1 MKLFLTPNGRIDQP
15 TYWRAV
21 GILFLASAAISVL
34 GTFVHGFFGLFTFAV
49 IWCWIAIHAKRFH
62 DNGKSGAHMLW
73 LILVAGV
80 ANSVLGNV
88 LPALFGFDA
97 AAYSQEISE
106 SMSSSPDFARMM
118 ELINDAQKATI
129 VPNILTTLITTG
141 ILGGIMSLFKTDP
154 NDNPYGP
161 GPGGANDVFV

>member
-1 MKLFLTPNGRIDQP
+1 
-15 TYWRAV
+15 
-21 GILFLASAAISVL
+21 
-34 GTFVHGFFGLFTFAV
+34 
-49 IWCWIAIHAKRFH
+49 
-62 DNGKSGAHMLW
+62 
-73 LILVAGV
+73 
-80 ANSVLGNV
+80 
-88 LPALFGFDA
+88 
-97 AAYSQEISE
+97 
-106 SMSSSPDFARMM
+106 MM